1 MKSSR
6 LILQNS
12 LLLPVGIAVYF
23 WAYAARS
30 ENNRAAFVAPQFA
43 SAGEP
48 AAALAKEL
56 LAKSEVP
63 GMSIAVEVDGKLVW
77 SQALGLADREKQT
90 PATRETIYR
99 IGSISKLLTVAALAQ
114 LVQEGKMEWD
124 APVSR
129 YLPDYDDAG
138 GELTIRRLAGHTG
151 GVRHYAGAAEFLS
164 TKHCDSVTAA
174 LDIFRSD
181 PLVFPPGS
189 KYAYSSYGYVLLSA
203 AMEKAAGE
211 PFLTLVE
218 SEVLRP
224 LEMGG
229 TAADDGNLTAANRSA
244 MYSLWQGKVT
254 GAPAM
259 DVSCRWAAG
268 GYVSRAEDLA
278 RFLSAHLDGRL
289 FRGNMA
295 QVLFTSQMLADGKE
309 TGVGIGWRIAKD
321 AAGRQFVHHGGD
333 IVGGRAFVLMYPKER
348 VALAICTSL
357 GSAPF
362 AEKEAQP
369 IAALFVDAKVGP
381 PQ

>member
-1 MKSSR
+1 MKLNR
-6 LILQNS
+6 LRLWTVRF
-12 LLLPVGIAVYF
+12 LAAGIAIITGG
-23 WAYAARS
+23 APARP
-30 ENNRAAFVAPQFA
+30 EGNQNAFVAPQYA
-43 SAGEP
+43 AAGES
-48 AAALAKEL
+48 AEKFAGEL
-56 LAKSEVP
+56 LTRTEAP
-63 GMSIAVEVDGKLVW
+63 GMSIAVEVGGELVW
-77 SQALGLADREKQT
+77 STALGQSDQQKHVA
-90 PATRETIYR
+90 ATRDTTYR
-99 IGSISKLLTVAALAQ
+99 IGSVSKLLAVAALAR
-114 LVQEGKMEWD
+114 LVQEGKVEWD

-129 YLPDYDDAG
+129 YLPGYDDAG

-151 GVRHYAGAAEFLS
+151 GVRHYAGSAEFLS
-164 TKHCDSVTAA
+164 QKHCDSVTAA
-174 LDIFRSD
+174 LDIFRND
-181 PLVFPPGS
+181 PLLFPPGS

-203 AMEKAAGE
+203 ALEKASGK
-211 PFLTLVE
+211 PFLDLIRDDVTG
-218 SEVLRP
+218 P
-224 LEMGG
+224 LKLSA
-229 TAADDGNLTAANRSA
+229 TAADDGNLTAAHRSA
-244 MYSLWQGKVT
+244 MYSLWRGKVT
-254 GAPAM
+254 GAPSM

-321 AAGRQFVHHGGD
+321 AAGREFVHHGGD

-348 VALAICTSL
+348 VALAICTNL

-362 AEKEAQP
+362 AEKEAQQ